1 MDLIVLGT
9 DDSACKCTHHII
21 PFYLHFKVDI
31 AILTSISSFLNVAN
45 FYAIPCAKAL
55 PSVQNHLS
63 SAPQCLL
70 HLNDRL
76 LVYTE
81 GHRQDVSSTI
91 NPDTFVWN
99 NVMVCMPL
107 ASILWCRDLEQNS
120 NTDRSLV

>member
-1 MDLIVLGT
+1 MDLIVLGS
-9 DDSACKCTHHII
+9 DDS
-21 PFYLHFKVDI
+21 
-31 AILTSISSFLNVAN
+31 SSN

-99 NVMVCMPL
+99 NVMVPAVYL
-107 ASILWCRDLEQNS
+107 SDNWPIRVR
-120 NTDRSLV
+120 RSSHISSHIFVQKNFIAPSLGK